1 MELKTTLKNL
11 KQIEK
16 NPCVSILLGTHR
28 THPDNAQDPINLK
41 NLVTQT
47 EERML
52 TQYEKRE
59 VWPIMERINAAIAE
73 IDHNKNMEGLAVF
86 ANADMAEVVQ
96 LPVSMTDRVIIDSNF
111 ATRDLM
117 RALQS
122 SAHYYILTVS
132 GNQSRLIEGYRNEV
146 VLEVGSKHGFP
157 IENRF
162 YNTHADQ
169 RSQAGVEENLLR
181 EFLNRLDKLMQAIH
195 AIQPLPVILSGD
207 ERAVKH
213 FMEVA
218 DRKDMYIGHI
228 TGSPDECKAHELTEK
243 AYTEIER
250 MRKERELT
258 ALEDIRKSQS
268 AGKLLDDV
276 GDIYRAA
283 NEGRADTLYVE
294 TGYFQP
300 ALIEGNIV
308 TLKDD
313 HTGEGV
319 LNDII
324 DEIAEATLAAGG
336 HVVFLPG
343 GSLAEYRKVCLVTRF

>member
-41 NLVTQT
+41 NLVTQA

-52 TQYEKRE
+52 NEYEKRE
-59 VWPIMERINAAIAE
+59 VWPIMERINAAIAG

-86 ANADMAEVVQ
+86 GNADMAEVVQ
-96 LPVSMTDRVIIDSNF
+96 LPVTMTDRVIIDTNF

-122 SAHYYILTVS
+122 SAHYYILTLS

-213 FMEVA
+213 FLEVA
-218 DRKDMYIGHI
+218 DRKEMYIGHI
-228 TGSPDECKAHELTEK
+228 TGSPDESKAHELTQK

-268 AGKLLDDV
+268 AAKLLDDV

-313 HTGEGV
+313 HKGEGV

-336 HVVFLPG
+336 HVVFLPA
-343 GSLAEYRKVCLVTRF
+343 GSLAEYRKVCLATRF

>member
-1 MELKTTLKNL
+1 MELKKTLKAL
-11 KQIEK
+11 KQIQKE
-16 NPCVSILLGTHR
+16 PCVSILLSTHR

-41 NLVTQT
+41 NLVTQA

-52 TQYEKRE
+52 TEYEKRH
-59 VWPIMERINAAIAE
+59 VWPVMERINAAVAS
-73 IDHNKNMEGLAVF
+73 IDHNKNLEGLALF
-86 ANADMAEVVQ
+86 ANPEMAEVVQ
-96 LPVSMTDRVIIDSNF
+96 LPVAVTDRVILDRNF

-122 SAHYYILTVS
+122 SAHYYVLTLS

-146 VLEVGSKHGFP
+146 IEEVGSKHGFP

-169 RSQAGVEENLLR
+169 RSNTNAEANLMR
-181 EFLNRLDKLMQAIH
+181 EFCNRLDKLVQDIH
-195 AIQPLPVILSGD
+195 AEEPLPVILSGD
-207 ERAVKH
+207 DRTVNY
-213 FMEVA
+213 FLEVA
-218 DRKDMYIGHI
+218 DRKEMYIGRI

-250 MRKERELT
+250 LRNERQLS
-258 ALEDIRKSQS
+258 ALEDIRTSQG

-283 NEGRADTLYVE
+283 QEGRADTLYVE
-294 TGYFQP
+294 SGYYQP
-300 ALIEGNIV
+300 ALIIDNIV

-313 HTGEGV
+313 HSEPGV
-319 LNDII
+319 LDDII
-324 DEIAEATLAAGG
+324 DEIAEITMQFGG
-336 HVVFLPG
+336 HVVFLPA
-343 GSLAEYRKVCLVTRF
+343 GSLEKYRKVCLATRF